1 MRLFNSLWSLM
12 LLIFVASSAFAAD
25 AKQEL
30 VFENK
35 LVDGKKV
42 WLPAEAKVK
51 DGTEVTIKLVNT
63 LGEPHGFDLPG
74 YADKI
79 VVQANETK
87 TLKSFKA
94 NKKGKHA
101 ITCQLHPAHVGA
113 ALTIE

>member
-1 MRLFNSLWSLM
+1 MKRFFASVIM
-12 LLIFVASSAFAAD
+12 VASLLVSATSFAA
-25 AKQEL
+25 AKQEI

-51 DGTEVTIKLVNT
+51 DGTDVTIKLVNT
-63 LGEPHGFDLPG
+63 LPEPHGFDLPG
-74 YADKI
+74 YADKV

-87 TLKSFKA
+87 VLKTFKA

-101 ITCQLHPAHVGA
+101 ISCQLHPAHVGA
-113 ALTIE
+113 ALIIE

>member
-1 MRLFNSLWSLM
+1 MRSLGMAIALFM
-12 LLIFVASSAFAAD
+12 LTLAPAAFAA
-25 AKQEL
+25 KQEV

-35 LVDGKKV
+35 LVGDKKV
-42 WLPAEAKVK
+42 WLPAEVKVK
-51 DGTEVTIKLVNT
+51 DGTSVTIKLINT
-63 LGEPHGFDLPG
+63 LPEPHGFDLPG
-74 YADKI
+74 YADKV

-113 ALTIE
+113 ALIIE